1 MRLVQF
7 LTPTG
12 ERRVARVADDGNAG
26 DVLHVLRNVE
36 RVYDLALEASDR
48 RWSLADMVADRAGDE
63 TVDYDAIISEK
74 RLLPP
79 LDHPNPAHFILS
91 GTGLDHL
98 GSAQTRNAMHEKI
111 EKTKAG
117 GDEELTDS
125 MKMFQLGLEGGK
137 PAPGEVGS
145 QPEWFYKGDGS
156 WVVPPGQPLELPAFA
171 LDGGEEP
178 ELVGLYV
185 IDRAGTPL
193 RVGFALGNEFSD
205 HVLEK
210 QNYLYLAHSK
220 LRTSSFGP
228 ELLVGDPPDDIRG
241 TSKLLRGDKAIWQGD
256 FLTGEA
262 NMTHTLANIEHHHF
276 KYARFRR
283 PGDAHAHFFG
293 TATLSFAAGVQAQPG
308 DVFEISAPG
317 FGRPLRNSLAAQGEA
332 GEVVAV
338 RTL

>member
-1 MRLVQF
+1 MRLVQL
-7 LTPTG
+7 LTPSG
-12 ERRVARVADDGNAG
+12 DRRVARIDDSSDA
-26 DVLHVLRNVE
+26 LHVLHDVE
-36 RVYDLALEASDR
+36 RVYDLALEAGRTDR
-48 RWSLADMVADRAGDE
+48 TLADLVDNRTGDE
-63 TVDYDAIISEK
+63 TVDYDAVIQEK

-79 LDHPNPAHFILS
+79 LDHPDPAHFVLS

-98 GSAQTRNAMHEKI
+98 GSAQTRNAMHEKLQ
-111 EKTKAG
+111 AG
-117 GDEELTDS
+117 QSGDEELTDS

-156 WVVPPGQPLELPAFA
+156 WIVPPGQPLELPGFA

-185 IDRAGTPL
+185 IDESGQPL

-228 ELLVGDPPDDIRG
+228 ELLIGEPPADVRG
-241 TSKLLRGDKAIWQGD
+241 TSRLLRGEDVVWQGD

-262 NMTHTLANIEHHHF
+262 NMTHSLANIEHHHF

-293 TATLSFAAGVQAQPG
+293 TATLSFAEGIQPQPG
-308 DVFEISAPG
+308 DIFEISAPA
-317 FGRPLRNSLAAQGEA
+317 FGRPLRNSLVARGE
-332 GEVVAV
+332 GERLVAV